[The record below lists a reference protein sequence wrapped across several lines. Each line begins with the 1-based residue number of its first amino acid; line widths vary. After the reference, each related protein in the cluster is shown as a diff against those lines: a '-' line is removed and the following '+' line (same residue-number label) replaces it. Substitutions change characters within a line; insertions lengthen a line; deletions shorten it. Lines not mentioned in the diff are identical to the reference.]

1 MPAGFNKWHCFISNR
16 NMVLVLLDHVAVLE
30 LKVAM
35 CDYTLFLLKHCLK
48 EILQLQNLS
57 IEPMSIAV
65 IYNPH
70 Q

>member
-1 MPAGFNKWHCFISNR
+1 
-16 NMVLVLLDHVAVLE
+16 MVLVLFDHVAVLV

-35 CDYTLFLLKHCLK
+35 CDYTLFLLKHSLK

-57 IEPMSIAV
+57 MEPMSIAV